1 MGITDW
7 QTPAIRRR
15 VTYVLLVLGLIW
27 GIHLLLPNGVSVG
40 SHAPAYDMYV
50 HPRAE
55 LTFRAMAYYDE
66 DIGQATETMAYITRS
81 VPVGASMRRTIYVK
95 GKMDSEKRLA
105 LGAMADRVV
114 ELSNVGREG
123 ETYLVSLP
131 LELS

>member
-1 MGITDW
+1 
-7 QTPAIRRR
+7 
-15 VTYVLLVLGLIW
+15 
-27 GIHLLLPNGVSVG
+27 
-40 SHAPAYDMYV
+40 
-50 HPRAE
+50 
-55 LTFRAMAYYDE
+55 MAYYDE